1 MGTWKT
7 IPTALSIAVVVVTA
21 VACSEAAQPRSQP
34 TSVVTPVAVGPD
46 IQSLSEVIDVLAQQ
60 VEALAVSNASTVP
73 QSDDDAEIQ
82 SLADSVNALAEQV
95 RILAASNASTIPQTD
110 DDAEI
115 QSLADSV
122 NALAEQVKTLAASN
136 QTLAEQIRVMP
147 VQESSPRE
155 ASSTPATDSG
165 ICSRTPE
172 VQEAILVTLRLSSCR
187 FVTDDELYR
196 IREWRSLSGSS
207 RNDIDW
213 ITPPQPGD
221 FSGLVNLQFL
231 TGVGGDFTLLEGTF
245 QGLSGLKHLNV
256 IVSAMDPGAFQGLSG
271 LKYLNVKVSAVAPG
285 AFQGLPAL
293 EHLEVSIGAFF
304 DTHDGDPPLRTSVPV
319 LDEMPNLKTL
329 TIHTEGDTTLV
340 LTGDQFSN
348 LPSLETIGIG
358 SYSDREDIFILPA
371 GLFQQNAALKYVE
384 INVDYPSDIRAPVDL
399 FAGLHNLESLR
410 IYGSDSDS
418 VLAVMLSTKSPL
430 FNDLLNRN
438 ASPDGYTLVWP
449 ETQ

>member
-1 MGTWKT
+1 MAG
-7 IPTALSIAVVVVTA
+7 LSITVLFVITA
-21 VACSEAAQPRSQP
+21 GCSDSTQPRSQ
-34 TSVVTPVAVGPD
+34 VTPEPRQALTSTE
-46 IQSLSEVIDVLAQQ
+46 IQALSEAIDALAAQ
-60 VEALAVSNASTVP
+60 VEAFATSNGSTATE
-73 QSDDDAEIQ
+73 QADDGGEIQ

-95 RILAASNASTIPQTD
+95 
-110 DDAEI
+110 DA
-115 QSLADSV
+115 
-122 NALAEQVKTLAASN
+122 LAASN
-136 QTLAEQIRVMP
+136 QTLARQL
-147 VQESSPRE
+147 S
-155 ASSTPATDSG
+155 ATSTPPPSNASATPPSSNG

-231 TGVGGDFTLLEGTF
+231 TGVDGDFTLLEGTF

-256 IVSAMDPGAFQGLSG
+256 NVSAMDQGAFQGLSG
-271 LKYLNVKVSAVAPG
+271 LKYLNVKVSTVAPG

-329 TIHTEGDTTLV
+329 TIHTERDTTLV

-384 INVDYPSDIRAPVDL
+384 INVDYPSDIRAPVDI
-399 FAGLHNLESLR
+399 FANLHNLESLR
-410 IYGSDSDS
+410 IYGSDSDELS
-418 VLAVMLSTKSPL
+418 LALSPRSPL

-438 ASPDGYTLVWP
+438 TSPDGYTLVWP